1 MDSYDRILVAT
12 DGSPGSTPVI
22 EHSIRL
28 ARLSDAEVQA
38 LYVVDHRYPSATE
51 YDMIV
56 ERMEDEGT
64 KALDTIETA
73 ATEHGINVHK
83 HLRRGVPADEIV
95 AAADQ
100 YDADVIVVG
109 THGRS
114 AIGRFIHA
122 GSVTERVVR
131 TAEIPVFV
139 TRIRPADDPAMAD
152 VDSKTTASR
161 RRLPGIEPSGG
172 T

>member
-28 ARLSDAEVQA
+28 AGLSDAEIHA
-38 LYVVDHRYPSATE
+38 LYVVDRRYPSATE
-51 YDMIV
+51 YDMVV

-64 KALDTIETA
+64 KALEAVETA
-73 ATEHGINVHK
+73 ATEHEISVHK
-83 HLRRGVPADEIV
+83 HLRRGVPAAEIV

-100 YDADVIVVG
+100 YDANIIVVG

-139 TRIRPADDPAMAD
+139 TRIRPVDDPAMAD
-152 VDSKTTASR
+152 VDSVIPDSDR
-161 RRLPGIEPSGG
+161 
-172 T
+172 